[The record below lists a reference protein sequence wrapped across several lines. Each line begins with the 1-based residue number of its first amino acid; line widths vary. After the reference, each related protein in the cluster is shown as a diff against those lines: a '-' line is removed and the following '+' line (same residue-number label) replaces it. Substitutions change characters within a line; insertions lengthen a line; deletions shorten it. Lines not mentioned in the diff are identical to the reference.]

1 MCESLL
7 GCCCHAFSLFW
18 VVENGLFSADAWLA
32 GENAVLLLGFI
43 ALIIRGLAFV
53 ECKISVPKAPK
64 SPVFV
69 PERHGKSAEQAC
81 LVRQKA
87 VACRTGRRGL
97 LAEFVFFV
105 VDFGREEKSLH
116 NFESERK
123 PCFVNIFPVR
133 DHVSRSGTV
142 GRRLLQ

>member
-7 GCCCHAFSLFW
+7 GCCCRAFSLFW
-18 VVENGLFSADAWLA
+18 VVENGLFSADVWLA
-32 GENAVLLLGFI
+32 GENAVLLPGGI
-43 ALIIRGLAFV
+43 ALIIKGLAFA
-53 ECKISVPKAPK
+53 ECKISVPKAPE
-64 SPVFV
+64 SPVFCA
-69 PERHGKSAEQAC
+69 RKAWQNAEQAC

-105 VDFGREEKSLH
+105 VDFGREENSLH

-133 DHVSRSGTV
+133 DHVFRSGTV

>member
-1 MCESLL
+1 
-7 GCCCHAFSLFW
+7 
-18 VVENGLFSADAWLA
+18 
-32 GENAVLLLGFI
+32 
-43 ALIIRGLAFV
+43 LIIRGLAFV
-53 ECKISVPKAPK
+53 ECKISVPKTPRT
-64 SPVFV
+64 PFFV
-69 PERHGKSAEQAC
+69 PRRHGKSAEQAC

-87 VACRTGRRGL
+87 LACRTGRCGL

-133 DHVSRSGTV
+133 GHVSRSETV